1 MAQVEIRQGK
11 CAPESFS
18 VAVAA
23 NEIEAEGSPSGLC
36 GEIPAALL
44 PVTLSG
50 LRCGKKRS
58 THLVEDKFL
67 LQILEFSGLVKNT
80 CHGKPDMRQSL
91 RKPSMRQSFLVAAV
105 AAAALSI
112 ASGQAPGAENRPVIF
127 ENVNVIPMD
136 TERAIERQAVLVRDG
151 RIVQIGAAGEVKAP
165 EGTLRV
171 SGE

>member
-1 MAQVEIRQGK
+1 
-11 CAPESFS
+11 
-18 VAVAA
+18 
-23 NEIEAEGSPSGLC
+23 
-36 GEIPAALL
+36 
-44 PVTLSG
+44 
-50 LRCGKKRS
+50 
-58 THLVEDKFL
+58 
-67 LQILEFSGLVKNT
+67 
-80 CHGKPDMRQSL
+80 
-91 RKPSMRQSFLVAAV
+91 MRQSFLIATV

-112 ASGQAPGAENRPVIF
+112 ASRPAPGAESRPVIF